1 MPITKFYTGDYIG
14 ENVSNVTS
22 WRQGRKEDN
31 MTWVTK
37 TIDNSEHNG
46 IAHVLGNGAT
56 RKRLD
61 LNLLHGQKGGSA
73 GVQSVGQS
81 YGSNMLFTEFNP
93 TFLICVNPEICRLLV
108 KSGYSKKNIVLSNPK
123 NIMEHPG
130 EFHLYPHWQNRTAG
144 ALCAALACADGH
156 KEIYLLGFDF
166 YESALNQHIYTTME
180 KSYTRIENVDATNQ
194 KLEEHLLEVI
204 TTYDD
209 VNFFRV
215 VTNKKQSVPESF
227 KWLKNYEQIELLT
240 YINRTSLGGVA
251 K

>member
-1 MPITKFYTGDYIG
+1 MKFYTRDYLG

-22 WRQGRKEDN
+22 WRQGRREDT
-31 MTWVTK
+31 MTWVPK
-37 TIDNSEHNG
+37 TIDNSGHNG
-46 IAHVLGNGAT
+46 IAHVIGNGFT
-56 RKRLD
+56 RKKMD
-61 LNLLHGQKGGSA
+61 LSLLHGQKGGSG

-93 TFLICVNPEICRLLV
+93 TFLICINPEICRLIV

-130 EFHLYPHWQNRTAG
+130 EFHLYPYYKSRGAG

-156 KEIYLLGFDF
+156 KDVYLLGFDF
-166 YESALNQHIYTTME
+166 YEPIEKQHIYPEMD
-180 KSYTRIENVDATNQ
+180 KSYKRIENVDATNQ
-194 KLEEHLLEVI
+194 KLEEHLLEVM
-204 TTYDD
+204 TTYDE
-209 VNFFRV
+209 VNFIRV

-227 KWLKNYEQIELLT
+227 KWLKNYEQVELLT

>member
-1 MPITKFYTGDYIG
+1 
-14 ENVSNVTS
+14 
-22 WRQGRKEDN
+22 
-31 MTWVTK
+31 
-37 TIDNSEHNG
+37 
-46 IAHVLGNGAT
+46 
-56 RKRLD
+56 
-61 LNLLHGQKGGSA
+61 
-73 GVQSVGQS
+73 
-81 YGSNMLFTEFNP
+81 
-93 TFLICVNPEICRLLV
+93 
-108 KSGYSKKNIVLSNPK
+108 
-123 NIMEHPG
+123 MEHPG

-166 YESALNQHIYTTME
+166 YEPIEKQHIYPEMD
-180 KSYTRIENVDATNQ
+180 KSYKRIENVDATNQ

-204 TTYDD
+204 TTYDE
-209 VNFFRV
+209 VNFIRV